1 MTRLTD
7 ANNTTAA
14 TQPHVP
20 YVLFGDF
27 DFVSGHVR
35 VSSWNKA
42 FTFSSNTYDPLGGL
56 VNVGDV
62 TEEGGTA
69 SQKLEFT
76 LSGIPANIITTVLAE
91 KYHGR
96 AATLY
101 VGFLD
106 ASEQLVSTPEVL
118 WEGLM
123 DVMTLR
129 CEASE
134 SLASLVCEN
143 RLVRWKDKIGLNY
156 SDEHQRRVDATDE
169 FFALVDTLA
178 NKSVTWGGVEGQYQQ
193 SKDGSWS

>member
-7 ANNTTAA
+7 TDNSTAA
-14 TQPHVP
+14 EQPHVA

-35 VSSWNKA
+35 VSSWNKS
-42 FTFSSNTYDPLGGL
+42 FTFGGNTYDGLGGF
-56 VNVGDV
+56 VDVGDI
-62 TEEGGTA
+62 TEEGGTT

-76 LSGIPANIITTVLAE
+76 LSGIPDSVVSIVLAE

-101 VGFLD
+101 LGFLD
-106 ASEQLVSTPEVL
+106 ANEQLVSNPEII

-123 DVMTLR
+123 DVMTLK
-129 CEASE
+129 CEQNS
-134 SLASLVCEN
+134 SLVSLVCEN
-143 RLVRWKDKIGLNY
+143 RLVRWKDKINLSY
-156 SDEHQRRVDATDE
+156 TDEHQRRIDATDE

-178 NKSVTWGGVEGQYQQ
+178 NKSVIWGGVEGQYQQ